1 MYVCVQ
7 PLSVGNKPW
16 EVGMN
21 KSEVTLV
28 SAAAHLRVSWHT
40 AYRLMLTGALPG
52 QQRKGRWYVVQAD
65 VERLAAEQTHEQEG
79 TEP

>member
-1 MYVCVQ
+1 MIT
-7 PLSVGNKPW
+7 P
-16 EVGMN
+16 
-21 KSEVTLV
+21 EVTLV